1 MTYQARFS
9 LAIAASFAAHLVGAM
24 VGNLPLVFESPAP
37 SVVFTAHLLPLA
49 VPEEP
54 KAAAKPVA
62 PARREI
68 DEAKPVA
75 DLPPPEPLPPAAQ
88 GAREP
93 VEAAPPATIQRATEA
108 PPSRTSIRIL
118 ESLNTRLLEGHPI
131 DITNGRYY
139 YGTEVDIR
147 VGARDD
153 VDPQYPVA
161 ALAAG
166 LGGRVI
172 ILLLVNERGGV
183 DRKQTLLAEPA
194 IFEPY
199 AYETIRNV
207 RWAPAVRQGEK
218 VKGIIMLDFR
228 YRIDDK

>member
-1 MTYQARFS
+1 
-9 LAIAASFAAHLVGAM
+9 
-24 VGNLPLVFESPAP
+24 
-37 SVVFTAHLLPLA
+37 VVLTAHLLPLA

-62 PARREI
+62 PPRPDI

-75 DLPPPEPLPPAAQ
+75 DLPRPEPLPPAAQ
-88 GAREP
+88 AASEP
-93 VEAAPPATIQRATEA
+93 VEAAPPSTIQRATEA
-108 PPSRTSIRIL
+108 PPSRTSIRIM
-118 ESLNTRLLEGHPI
+118 ESLDIRLLEGRPI
-131 DITNGRYY
+131 DVTFGRYY
-139 YGTEVDIR
+139 LGTEVDIR

-183 DRKQTLLAEPA
+183 DRKETLLADPA

-207 RWAPAVRQGEK
+207 RWAPAVRQGEN
-218 VKGIIMLDFR
+218 VKGVLMLDFR